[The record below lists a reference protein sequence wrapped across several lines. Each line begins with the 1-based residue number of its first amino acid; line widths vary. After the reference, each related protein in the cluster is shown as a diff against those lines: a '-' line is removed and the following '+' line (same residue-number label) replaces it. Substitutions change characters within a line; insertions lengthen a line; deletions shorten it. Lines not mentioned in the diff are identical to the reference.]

1 MKKFDPLLLVL
12 VILVGVFSY
21 FVAFKGVVHLWMLPL
36 LIVFT
41 AVWYV
46 CTALVTKGMVSHSRG
61 GEEFFYSRASLV
73 SSNETELIS
82 GALVITG
89 SEIVFYKRL
98 RYLGGVKP
106 VWSAFTS
113 QVESYSLEKVDDKH
127 DGIVFKLNNSDDKI
141 KVASRSLK
149 KHEEELRSALGW

>member
-1 MKKFDPLLLVL
+1 MKKFDPLLMVL
-12 VILVGVFSY
+12 VIVVGVFSY

-36 LIVFT
+36 LIVLT

-46 CTALVTKGMVSHSRG
+46 CTALVTKGMVKKSRG

-73 SSNETELIS
+73 NSSETELVS
-82 GALVITG
+82 GALVVTK

-113 QVESYSLEKVDDKH
+113 QIESYSLEKVDDKH
-127 DGIVFKLNNSDDKI
+127 DGIIITLNNCDDRI

-149 KHEEELRSALGW
+149 KHEEELRKALGW